1 MLIVHICAN
10 EEALFRTNV
19 DRGGAWSCVK
29 DRVPLLKSRLPAR
42 LSPSAESAKAAG
54 LIRTRKAALE
64 EVFGMTGDKQGKFS
78 KLTSVASVSF

>member
-1 MLIVHICAN
+1 MLIVHSCAN

-29 DRVPLLKSRLPAR
+29 DRVPPAR

-64 EVFGMTGDKQGKFS
+64 EVFGRTGDKQGKFS